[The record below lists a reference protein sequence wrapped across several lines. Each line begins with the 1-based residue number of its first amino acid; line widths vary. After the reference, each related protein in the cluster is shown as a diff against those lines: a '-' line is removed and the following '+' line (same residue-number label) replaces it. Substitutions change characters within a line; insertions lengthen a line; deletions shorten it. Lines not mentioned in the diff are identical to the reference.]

1 MKKNVCPQ
9 TMSQVVVQTQKKAA
23 GGRLCIFDSLKFLHG
38 VDGAAY
44 VGGGGHCLQAL
55 FVVGGN
61 IERFNE
67 GLDGCLVD
75 AVFSAG
81 ELFEFFIGLL
91 NAVFTHDGLDRFG

>member
-1 MKKNVCPQ
+1 M
-9 TMSQVVVQTQKKAA
+9 VQAQKKAA
-23 GGRLCIFDSLKFLHG
+23 VGRLCCFESQEILYG
-38 VDGAAY
+38 VDGAAD